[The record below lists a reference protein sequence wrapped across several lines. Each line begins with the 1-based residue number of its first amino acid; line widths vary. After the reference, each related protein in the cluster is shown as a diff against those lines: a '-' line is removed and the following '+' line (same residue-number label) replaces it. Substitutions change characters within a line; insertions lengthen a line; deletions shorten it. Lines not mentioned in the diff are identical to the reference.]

1 MYNNNFNARTDK
13 PELFG
18 PPLTQQKDD
27 YLEIRLP
34 KYLRDQGWAN
44 GIGFVQNE
52 IDRRAAADSNIS
64 REVAFDF
71 MSCRWIDPL
80 PLMSILLEV
89 ITARNLGMKVIICL
103 PESDAGPNSDEKGPY
118 QESPNRLL
126 LFLAQGGFLDCLDN
140 LKDAG
145 ICYSSKPDGGWDVYR
160 NLQVP
165 LSYEDAQCI
174 PMLLFLV
181 PTEGKDREFPKKS
194 MEDILVGIDS
204 KLESK
209 VAPQVRER
217 LIYKLRVAIQEILHN
232 VQEHAYDT
240 EDAASRPIV
249 IYMRYRTGGL
259 GLDSTGRQ
267 IILECIK
274 EENKHCPRLE
284 EEWLTVKLGCLE
296 LFVLD
301 RGIGIVGSFE
311 KAGVPLQG
319 KYKFREVMHKTFK
332 QGHSTKPERQT
343 LYGGL
348 HLLHNLLEGTRDY
361 IRALEDGI
369 WFGCGVPFIRETTA
383 THTLTES
390 QNRMKGLAMHLRFGW
405 KVETDVGEDWAK
417 FEKPEQDNLWSEL
430 KLDENACASSFS
442 WFETQPIID
451 ERFGDFKIYGTQGE
465 VILWLVKSH
474 RMKWDIL
481 TFIERNVTP
490 LSSGNS
496 VLIIGDIPSYEA
508 KTYAAALSEFKAL
521 GTSNWPAKFSY
532 IILFTNR
539 WRFAIVKYQK
549 YYQQHGF
556 SSLHKNFDKLGIPSL
571 PIEPKPAKFRLAI
584 VRWLKWHDSRRLW
597 NEVNQHR
604 QMFIPEQVS
613 WGKNETGETRNIPGY
628 LDFPKTI
635 HNSLCMAIYR
645 TALSR
650 VLGILFPGNIEIHP
664 LDRLSASVL
673 RDVHAIEMYETTNG
687 SPETRL
693 ALGSILVT
701 GSTLKAFALS
711 NLDLHFFIHCSSP
724 LRGKNSSLLYWL
736 PNAHISN
743 TRPRFA
749 RIGRTSSIAPEGW
762 KSFEVPRFDAQ
773 EKCVGARSPHET
785 YQDWQ
790 SLSPVILKAG
800 HWSYE
805 GHHDFLSVN
814 VVSAVEVAFLGKND
828 LARFLTRSILSFI
841 GINEK
846 HVNVNYQRLL
856 TKSPDST
863 LDKAIDPTNYG
874 LLVYRSHSSSE
885 SIISTLLDILT
896 PEGRELALSRIFPIL
911 PVRTRWSGS
920 TFLMPPLVREDIKA
934 ALNTGSKP
942 HPILLFD
949 DATITGRTIQDLR
962 SALGALG
969 ATKISTVVIL
979 NRLRQPAHGVENELL
994 SYYWQLDVPVM
1005 GHEGNCPLC
1014 HTLNLAEAFSNLLA
1028 STNAKNEIIRWK
1040 CLWGE
1045 TSPLDNWSAGL
1056 RPLPLG
1062 TPEIGK
1068 GYCYRQNAINKDEKH
1083 LARIDLIRST
1093 GLSINVT
1100 ELHAMTGRDDY
1111 CLKKIKEHNEPEI
1124 RVELAASQILL
1135 FGNEFDLDIRVELIK
1150 ILIREAAFLQKDSPH
1165 ASLAGLVIIREF
1177 RLLDEK
1183 SKKDSAG
1190 IVNEKGWRQQSN
1202 YVIKILQAYF
1212 VSEKLIKEGSE
1223 AYKIGKRLLTT
1234 ASLSLPQRFNALF
1247 LETLSPLGNAHSEA
1261 IPFLVNELTN
1271 GTLSNDEWINDAMD
1285 SLDFLVE
1292 ICNNLDPNLVRDG
1305 EKESYYNK
1313 LNDIKTSY
1321 GNARQKLVEGIEKG
1335 KDETWHQDT
1344 KSILLD
1350 FLDNM
1355 KALAEFFFHR
1365 IPLAEEYYK
1374 DKTFETNVLSQTI
1387 NRIDWEEACAGKSV
1401 CKDKR
1406 IIKFDLLGEIDFD
1419 CNAKE
1424 VWIPWHR
1431 FIARIVV
1438 NLLKNAVYAQNKIT
1452 NPWNS
1457 FENELA
1463 DLWVHVDYRN
1473 ELLELTL
1480 ANASTCDHKDIF
1492 SKMKKKRWTYLIDL
1506 GGEINTIALSENIIG
1521 IQVKIPYAAYLGM
1534 KME

>member
-1 MYNNNFNARTDK
+1 MHNNNFNTRTNV
-13 PELFG
+13 PEPFG

-34 KYLRDQGWAN
+34 KYLRDKGWAN
-44 GIGFVQNE
+44 GMGHVQHEIG
-52 IDRRAAADSNIS
+52 RRAAADSNIS

-71 MSCRWIDPL
+71 TSCRWVDPL

-89 ITARNLGMKVIICL
+89 ITVRNLGMEVVIRL
-103 PESDAGPNSDEKGPY
+103 PEPDIGPNSNEKGPY

-126 LFLAQGGFLDCLDN
+126 LFLAQEGFLDCLDN
-140 LKDAG
+140 LKDKG
-145 ICYSSKPDGGWDVYR
+145 IRYSSKPDGGWDVYR
-160 NLQVP
+160 NLQVSP
-165 LSYEDAQCI
+165 SYEDARCI
-174 PMLLFLV
+174 PMHLFLV
-181 PTEGKDREFPKKS
+181 PTEGEDRKFPKRS
-194 MEDILVGIDS
+194 MESLLIGIDS

-209 VAPQVRER
+209 VSPQTRER
-217 LIYKLRVAIQEILHN
+217 LIYKLRVTIQEILHN

-284 EEWLTVKLGCLE
+284 EEWLTVKPGCLE

-311 KAGVPLQG
+311 KAGVPLEG
-319 KYKFREVMHKTFK
+319 KYKFREVMHKTFLEGCSTK
-332 QGHSTKPERQT
+332 QGRQT

-348 HLLHNLLEGTRDY
+348 HLLHNLLKDTSDY

-369 WFGCGVPFIRETTA
+369 WFGCGVPFIRETAA

-390 QNRMKGLAMHLRFGW
+390 QNRLKGLAMHLSLGW
-405 KVETDVGEDWAK
+405 KAETDCGENWLK
-417 FEKPEQDNLWSEL
+417 FNQDEQGKVWSEL
-430 KLDENACASSFS
+430 RLAENDCVSSFS
-442 WFETQPIID
+442 WFESQPIID
-451 ERFGDFKIYGTQGE
+451 ERFGDYKVYGTQGE
-465 VILWLVKSH
+465 MILWLVRSH

-481 TFIERNVTP
+481 NFLEQNVVP

-508 KTYAAALSEFKAL
+508 KTYEAALSEFKVF
-521 GTSNWPAKFSY
+521 GTTNWPTKFSH
-532 IILFTNR
+532 IILFTSR
-539 WRFAIVKYQK
+539 WRFAVVEYQRHNR
-549 YYQQHGF
+549 QHGF
-556 SSLHKNFDKLGIPSL
+556 SSLHKDFDKLRIPSP
-571 PIEPKPAKFRLAI
+571 PIEPKPLNFRLAI
-584 VRWLKWHDSRRLW
+584 IRWLKWHDSRRLW
-597 NEVNQHR
+597 NEVSQQR
-604 QMFIPEQVS
+604 QMFIAEQIT
-613 WGKNETGETRNIPGY
+613 WARNETGETRNIPGY

-645 TALSR
+645 TTLSR
-650 VLGILFPGNIEIHP
+650 VLGVLFPGNVEIRP
-664 LDRLSASVL
+664 LDRLAASVL
-673 RDVHAIEMYETTNG
+673 RDVHAIEMYE
-687 SPETRL
+687 SSKSLPAIRF

-701 GSTLKAFALS
+701 GSTLEAFALS
-711 NLDLHFFIHCSSP
+711 NLDLHFFIHCCSP
-724 LRGKNSSLLYWL
+724 LRGEKPALLYWL
-736 PNAHISN
+736 PKAQISD
-743 TRPRFA
+743 TAPRFA
-749 RIGRTSSIAPEGW
+749 RIGRTSSIAPGGW

-805 GHHDFLSVN
+805 GHHDFLFVN
-814 VVSAVEVAFLGKND
+814 IVSAVEAAFLGKND
-828 LARFLTRSILSFI
+828 LARFLARRILIFI
-841 GINEK
+841 GLNEN

-856 TKSPDST
+856 TKN
-863 LDKAIDPTNYG
+863 LDNTFNQVIHPTNYG
-874 LLVYRSHSSSE
+874 LLVYRSHPSSE

-896 PEGRELALSRIFPIL
+896 PEGRGLALSRIFPIL
-911 PVRTRWSGS
+911 PVRMRWSGS
-920 TFLMPPLVREDIKA
+920 TFLVPPLVREDIKA
-934 ALNTGSKP
+934 VLNTGSKP

-962 SALGALG
+962 SALCALG
-969 ATKISTVVIL
+969 ATKISTVVIV

-994 SYYWQLDVPVM
+994 SYYWRLDVPVM

-1014 HTLNLAEAFSNLLA
+1014 HTLNLAEAFSNSLA

-1062 TPEIGK
+1062 TPEIGEE
-1068 GYCYRQNAINKDEKH
+1068 YCYRQNANNKDEKH

-1111 CLKKIKEHNEPEI
+1111 CLEKIKEHNEPEI

-1150 ILIREAAFLQKDSPH
+1150 ILIREVAFLQKDSPH

-1183 SKKDSAG
+1183 SKKDSAE
-1190 IVNEKGWRQQSN
+1190 IVNEEGWRQRSN
-1202 YVIKILQAYF
+1202 YVTKILQAYF

-1234 ASLSLPQRFNALF
+1234 ASLSLAQRFNALF

-1261 IPFLVNELTN
+1261 IPFLVNELAN
-1271 GTLSNDEWINDAMD
+1271 GTLINDEWINDAMD

-1313 LNDIKTSY
+1313 LNDMKTSY
-1321 GNARQKLVEGIEKG
+1321 DNARQKLVEGIEKG
-1335 KDETWHQDT
+1335 KDEKWYLDT

-1350 FLDNM
+1350 FLANM

-1387 NRIDWEEACAGKSV
+1387 NRIDWEYASAGKSV

-1406 IIKFDLLGEIDFD
+1406 IIKFDLSGKTAFD

-1431 FIARIVV
+1431 FIARIVE
-1438 NLLKNAVYAQNKIT
+1438 NLLKNAVYA
-1452 NPWNS
+1452 
-1457 FENELA
+1457 
-1463 DLWVHVDYRN
+1463 
-1473 ELLELTL
+1473 
-1480 ANASTCDHKDIF
+1480 
-1492 SKMKKKRWTYLIDL
+1492 
-1506 GGEINTIALSENIIG
+1506 
-1521 IQVKIPYAAYLGM
+1521 
-1534 KME
+1534 